1 MKPTI
6 ILPLAAACIVP
17 FVFNSCSMD
26 PEYRE
31 WKKSNSPAAPTS
43 NPYGVPQAGG
53 EVGSYAPSSSPQSAP
68 YQPLPG
74 VGQPNTAGSVAAAP
88 APVAPTA
95 GAVSHTV
102 VSGDSLWGISRKYGT
117 TIEAIQA
124 ANGLTD
130 TTIRTGQ
137 QLTIPGR

>member
-1 MKPTI
+1 MKPTT
-6 ILPLAAACIVP
+6 ILTLAATCFAPLII
-17 FVFNSCSMD
+17 NSCSTD

-31 WKKSNSPAAPTS
+31 WKKNKQSDSAN

-53 EVGSYAPSSSPQSAP
+53 ETGVYTPSGQTPSHAAP

-74 VGQPNTAGSVAAAP
+74 VNPPVDPP
-88 APVAPTA
+88 AQSEPFTG
-95 GAVSHTV
+95 GATHTV
-102 VSGDSLWGISRKYGT
+102 VTGDSLWGIARKYGT

-124 ANGLTD
+124 ANSLTT

-137 QLTIPGR
+137 QLSIPGR